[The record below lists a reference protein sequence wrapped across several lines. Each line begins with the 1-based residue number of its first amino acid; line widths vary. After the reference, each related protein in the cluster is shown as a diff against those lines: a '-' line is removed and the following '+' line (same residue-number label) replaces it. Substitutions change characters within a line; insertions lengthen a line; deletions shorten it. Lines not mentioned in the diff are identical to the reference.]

1 MRRFAMMVLAAAL
14 GSATAVAARPAEATQ
29 ASILPHAP
37 AEAAVHQVR
46 YDGHWREHRRAREQA
61 RIAAAARREARR
73 IERERAERRA
83 WRHARQHHYG
93 HRQGW

>member
-61 RIAAAARREARR
+61 RIAAARREARR

-83 WRHARQHHYG
+83 WRHARRHHYG